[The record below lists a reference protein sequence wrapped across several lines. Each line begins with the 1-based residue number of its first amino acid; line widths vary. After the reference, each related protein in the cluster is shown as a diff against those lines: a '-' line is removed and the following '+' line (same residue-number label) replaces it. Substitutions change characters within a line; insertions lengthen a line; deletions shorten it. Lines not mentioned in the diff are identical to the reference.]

1 MMRSF
6 PIRSGIRENSG
17 ILTTSATYAPLL
29 FLAACLA
36 ACGAPQARA
45 QENIDSEKAIETG
58 RRALRESNSY
68 PWYDPQ
74 TDELRRVDV
83 RPDRSAENLNRQ
95 SQWQTKPWKPA
106 PAPAWSWPVWLSRL
120 FQILAIVLALV
131 IFGLLIWLLVW
142 AFMRREAGVEV
153 ASSGSEAADARGD
166 VDRIENL
173 PFQVKRPQSDL
184 RGEAERHYRD
194 GNYREGII
202 YLYSYL
208 LVQLD
213 RRQVIRLTKGKTNRQ
228 YLREVRQRPE
238 LVPIFE
244 LTMIA
249 FEDVFFG
256 DHPLSRSEFE
266 ECWNRLDEFHRLL
279 DQTHQAAA

>member
-1 MMRSF
+1 MTLSF
-6 PIRSGIRENSG
+6 QSRSGI
-17 ILTTSATYAPLL
+17 PLL
-29 FLAACLA
+29 LLAACLA
-36 ACGAPQARA
+36 ALVAPRASA
-45 QENIDSEKAIETG
+45 QESAVDSEKAIETG
-58 RRALRESNSY
+58 RRALRESNRY
-68 PWYDPQ
+68 PWYDPK

-83 RPDRSAENLNRQ
+83 RADRSAENLNRQ
-95 SQWQTKPWKPA
+95 SQWQTRPPRPRTMPNWAWPA
-106 PAPAWSWPVWLSRL
+106 WLSRF
-120 FQILAIVLALV
+120 FQILAIVVALV

-142 AFMRREAGVEV
+142 ALMRSEANVEV
-153 ASSGSEAADARGD
+153 AAGGSEAADARGD

-184 RGEAERHYRD
+184 RGEAERHYRE

-256 DHPLSRSEFE
+256 DHALSRSEFE